1 MTGCTACT
9 PFVPPYPAEVLDA
22 AVLDA
27 AVAQVKPPP
36 QVLGVSGIAEQPII
50 IHDARINWALV
61 AALPPF
67 QMFLA
72 ERDGPNQTG
81 KNSQEWAT
89 GVALKMAAAVNDQAL
104 FDEYAAWHEAKGYW
118 PGETPMGTV
127 KGQK

>member
-1 MTGCTACT
+1 MTGCADCT
-9 PFVPPYPAEVLDA
+9 PFVQPHPAVVLDT

-27 AVAQVKPPP
+27 AAAPVKPPP
-36 QVLGVSGIAEQPII
+36 QVLGVAGIEATPIV
-50 IHDARINWALV
+50 IHDAKINWATV

-89 GVALKMAAAVNDQAL
+89 QVAMHLAATTSDTAL
-104 FDEYAAWHEAKGYW
+104 FEAYCRALR
-118 PGETPMGTV
+118 PR
-127 KGQK
+127 

>member
-1 MTGCTACT
+1 MTGCTTCKPFELPPT
-9 PFVPPYPAEVLDA
+9 PVVLDT

-27 AVAQVKPPP
+27 AIAPVKPPP
-36 QVLGVSGIAEQPII
+36 QVLGVAGIAEQPIV
-50 IHDARINWALV
+50 IHDPKINWAMV

-89 GVALKMAAAVNDQAL
+89 GVAMRLAASVGDDAL
-104 FDEYAAWHEAKGYW
+104 FGAYSAWHAAKGYW
-118 PGETPMGTV
+118 PGETPMGQV
-127 KGQK
+127 KE

>member
-9 PFVPPYPAEVLDA
+9 PFAPHPAVVLDTA
-22 AVLDA
+22 ALDA
-27 AVAQVKPPP
+27 AVAPVKPPP
-36 QVLGVSGIAEQPII
+36 QVLGVAGIAEQPIV
-50 IHDARINWALV
+50 IHDAKINWAMV

-89 GVALKMAAAVNDQAL
+89 GVAMRLAASEGDQVL
-104 FDEYAAWHEAKGYW
+104 FDAYAAWHAAKGYW
-118 PGETPMGTV
+118 PNETPL
-127 KGQK
+127 GQVRE

>member
-1 MTGCTACT
+1 MTGCADCT
-9 PFVPPYPAEVLDA
+9 PFVQPHPAVVLDT

-27 AVAQVKPPP
+27 AAAPVKPPP

-50 IHDARINWALV
+50 IHDAKINWATV

-81 KNSQEWAT
+81 KNAQEWAT
-89 GVALKMAAAVNDQAL
+89 GVATHLAAATSDTAL
-104 FDEYAAWHEAKGYW
+104 FDAYCAWHTAKGYW
-118 PGETPMGTV
+118 PGETPLGQV
-127 KGQK
+127 KE

>member
-9 PFVPPYPAEVLDA
+9 PFAPPRPAAVLDTA
-22 AVLDA
+22 ALDA
-27 AVAQVKPPP
+27 AVAPVKPPP
-36 QVLGVSGIAEQPII
+36 QVLGVAGIAEQPIV
-50 IHDARINWALV
+50 IHDAKINWALV

-89 GVALKMAAAVNDQAL
+89 GVAMRLAATTSDTAL
-104 FDEYAAWHEAKGYW
+104 FDAYCAWHEAKGYW
-118 PGETPMGTV
+118 PNETPLGQV
-127 KGQK
+127 KE

>member
-9 PFVPPYPAEVLDA
+9 PFVPPYPAAVLDA

-27 AVAQVKPPP
+27 AVAPVKPPP
-36 QVLGVSGIAEQPII
+36 QVLGVAGIAEQPIV
-50 IHDARINWALV
+50 IHDPKINWAMV

-81 KNSQEWAT
+81 KSSQEWAT
-89 GVALKMAAAVNDQAL
+89 GVAMRLAAAVNDQAL

-118 PGETPMGTV
+118 PNETPLGQV
-127 KGQK
+127 KE

>member
-9 PFVPPYPAEVLDA
+9 PFAAPHPAAVLDT

-27 AVAQVKPPP
+27 AVAPVKPPP
-36 QVLGVSGIAEQPII
+36 QVLGVSGIAEQPIV
-50 IHDARINWALV
+50 IHDAKINWAMV

-89 GVALKMAAAVNDQAL
+89 GVAMRLAASTGDDAL
-104 FDEYAAWHEAKGYW
+104 FGDYAAWHEAKGYW
-118 PGETPMGTV
+118 PNETPMGGIKT
-127 KGQK
+127 

>member
-1 MTGCTACT
+1 MTGCTTCKPFELPPT
-9 PFVPPYPAEVLDA
+9 PVVLDT

-27 AVAQVKPPP
+27 AIAPVKPPP
-36 QVLGVSGIAEQPII
+36 QVLGVAGIAEQPIV
-50 IHDARINWALV
+50 IHDAQINWAVV

-89 GVALKMAAAVNDQAL
+89 GVAMRLAASEGDQVL
-104 FDEYAAWHEAKGYW
+104 FDAYAAWHTSKGYW
-118 PGETPMGTV
+118 PGETPMGV
-127 KGQK
+127 AKE

>member
-9 PFVPPYPAEVLDA
+9 PFAAPHPAAVLDT

-27 AVAQVKPPP
+27 AVAPVKPPP
-36 QVLGVSGIAEQPII
+36 QVLGVSGIAEQPIV
-50 IHDARINWALV
+50 IHDAKINWAVV

-81 KNSQEWAT
+81 KNAQEWAT
-89 GVALKMAAAVNDQAL
+89 QVAIHLAATTSDTAL
-104 FDEYAAWHEAKGYW
+104 FEAYCAWHEAKGYW
-118 PGETPMGTV
+118 PGETPMGQV
-127 KGQK
+127 KE

>member
-1 MTGCTACT
+1 MTACT
-9 PFVPPYPAEVLDA
+9 TCAGYQVHPPILDTA
-22 AVLDA
+22 AVDA
-27 AVAQVKPPP
+27 GLAPVKPPP
-36 QVLGVSGIAEQPII
+36 QVLGVAGIAEQPIV
-50 IHDARINWALV
+50 IHDPKINWAVV

-89 GVALKMAAAVNDQAL
+89 GVAMRLAAAVNDQAL

-118 PGETPMGTV
+118 PGETPMGQA
-127 KGQK
+127 KE

>member
-9 PFVPPYPAEVLDA
+9 PFAPPHPAAVLDT

-27 AVAQVKPPP
+27 AVAPVKPPP
-36 QVLGVSGIAEQPII
+36 QVLGVAGIAEQPIV
-50 IHDARINWALV
+50 IHDAKINWAMV

-89 GVALKMAAAVNDQAL
+89 GVAMRLAASAGDQAL
-104 FDEYAAWHEAKGYW
+104 FDEYEAWHEAKGYW
-118 PGETPMGTV
+118 PGETPMGQA
-127 KGQK
+127 KE

>member
-9 PFVPPYPAEVLDA
+9 PFAPHPAAVLDT

-27 AVAQVKPPP
+27 AVAPVKPPP
-36 QVLGVSGIAEQPII
+36 QVLGVAGIAEQPIV
-50 IHDARINWALV
+50 IHDAKINWAVV

-81 KNSQEWAT
+81 QNSQQWAT
-89 GVALKMAAAVNDQAL
+89 GVAMRLAAAVNDQAL
-104 FDEYAAWHEAKGYW
+104 FDEYAAWHAAKGYW
-118 PGETPMGTV
+118 PNETPMGV
-127 KGQK
+127 AKA

>member
-9 PFVPPYPAEVLDA
+9 PFAPHPAAVLDT

-27 AVAQVKPPP
+27 AVAPVKPPP
-36 QVLGVSGIAEQPII
+36 QVLGVLGIAEQPIV
-50 IHDARINWALV
+50 IHDPKINWALV

-81 KNSQEWAT
+81 KNSQEWAI
-89 GVALKMAAAVNDQAL
+89 GVATRLASSVGDQAL
-104 FDEYAAWHEAKGYW
+104 FDEYAAWHMAKGYW
-118 PGETPMGTV
+118 PNETPLGQV
-127 KGQK
+127 KA

>member
-1 MTGCTACT
+1 MTGCTTCT
-9 PFVPPYPAEVLDA
+9 PFAPPHPAAVLDT

-27 AVAQVKPPP
+27 AVAPVKPPP
-36 QVLGVSGIAEQPII
+36 QVLGVSGIAEQPILMPTPQLV
-50 IHDARINWALV
+50 NWAQV

-89 GVALKMAAAVNDQAL
+89 GVAMRLAASVGDDAL
-104 FDEYAAWHEAKGYW
+104 FGEYAAWHTAKGYW
-118 PGETPMGTV
+118 PGETPMGV
-127 KGQK
+127 AKE

>member
-9 PFVPPYPAEVLDA
+9 PFVPPYPAAVLDA

-36 QVLGVSGIAEQPII
+36 QVLGVSGIAEQPIV
-50 IHDARINWALV
+50 IHDPKINWAMV

-81 KNSQEWAT
+81 KNSHEWAT
-89 GVALKMAAAVNDQAL
+89 ETAMRLAAAVNDNAL
-104 FDEYAAWHEAKGYW
+104 LDEYSTWHKAKGYW
-118 PGETPMGTV
+118 PGETPLGHS
-127 KGQK
+127 

>member
-9 PFVPPYPAEVLDA
+9 PFVPPYPAAVLDA

-27 AVAQVKPPP
+27 AVAPVKPPP
-36 QVLGVSGIAEQPII
+36 QVLGVAGIAEQPIV
-50 IHDARINWALV
+50 IHDPKINWAMV

-89 GVALKMAAAVNDQAL
+89 GVAMRLAAAVNDQAL
-104 FDEYAAWHEAKGYW
+104 FDEYAAWHGAKGYW
-118 PGETPMGTV
+118 PNETPLGQV
-127 KGQK
+127 KE

>member
-9 PFVPPYPAEVLDA
+9 PFAAPHPVAVLDT

-27 AVAQVKPPP
+27 AVAPVKPPP
-36 QVLGVSGIAEQPII
+36 QVLGVSGIAEQPIV
-50 IHDARINWALV
+50 IHDAKINWAMV

-89 GVALKMAAAVNDQAL
+89 GVAMRLAASEGDQVL
-104 FDEYAAWHEAKGYW
+104 FDAYAAWHAGKGYW
-118 PGETPMGTV
+118 PNETPL
-127 KGQK
+127 GQMTG

>member
-1 MTGCTACT
+1 MTGCTTCN
-9 PFVPPYPAEVLDA
+9 PFELPPVPVVLDT

-27 AVAQVKPPP
+27 AVAPVKPPP
-36 QVLGVSGIAEQPII
+36 QVLGVSGIAEQPIV
-50 IHDARINWALV
+50 IHDPKINWAMV

-89 GVALKMAAAVNDQAL
+89 GVAMRLAAAVNDQAL

-118 PGETPMGTV
+118 PGETPLGQV
-127 KGQK
+127 KA

>member
-1 MTGCTACT
+1 MT
-9 PFVPPYPAEVLDA
+9 D
-22 AVLDA
+22 
-27 AVAQVKPPP
+27 KPPP
-36 QVLGVSGIAEQPII
+36 QILGVSGIAETPIVLDQPK
-50 IHDARINWALV
+50 INWAVV

-89 GVALKMAAAVNDQAL
+89 GVAMRLAAAVNDQAL

-118 PGETPMGTV
+118 PGETPLGQV
-127 KGQK
+127 KA

>member
-1 MTGCTACT
+1 MTGCADCT
-9 PFVPPYPAEVLDA
+9 PFVQPHPAVVLDT

-27 AVAQVKPPP
+27 AAAPVKPPP

-50 IHDARINWALV
+50 IHDAKINWATV

-81 KNSQEWAT
+81 KNAQEWAT
-89 GVALKMAAAVNDQAL
+89 GVAAHLAATTSDTAL
-104 FDEYAAWHEAKGYW
+104 FDAYCAWHEAKGYW
-118 PGETPMGTV
+118 PNETPLGQV
-127 KGQK
+127 KE

>member
-1 MTGCTACT
+1 MTGCADCT
-9 PFVPPYPAEVLDA
+9 PFVQPHPAVVLDT

-27 AVAQVKPPP
+27 AAAPVKPPP
-36 QVLGVSGIAEQPII
+36 QVLGVSGIAEQPIV
-50 IHDARINWALV
+50 IHDAKINWAMV

-89 GVALKMAAAVNDQAL
+89 GVAMRLAASVGDEAL
-104 FDEYAAWHEAKGYW
+104 FGDYAAWHEAKGYW
-118 PGETPMGTV
+118 PGETPMGQV
-127 KGQK
+127 KE